1 LGREEV
7 LAMGTIGEAA
17 RRAEI
22 AHDGMLGHAER
33 RLDGRAD
40 PEPLISSRASGDA
53 GHAPGCARDH
63 TLAAA
68 CELSPVE
75 VENAIV
81 LGIRSLTDDQQRAVL
96 RHVRLLAA
104 GGIDREAL
112 GREAL
117 AAWNTG
123 APLGSS
129 WKDLEL
135 AGMSRL
141 QEDWRRIGERLFAMG
156 AASVAVPPD
165 VARLRKA
172 AAALSSSVCDCWVA
186 SMEELLAAAW
196 AAGPVPTLPDADLAR
211 VIAAW
216 PALDKWDRES
226 IISDAEK
233 WARMSWRYVAR
244 VRDQPDARR
253 SDGPARLR
261 GRAAR
266 GTGEDEATRRDREP
280 GVRRRRP

>member
-1 LGREEV
+1 
-7 LAMGTIGEAA
+7 MGTIGEAA

-40 PEPLISSRASGDA
+40 PEPLVSSRASGDA

-68 CELSPVE
+68 
-75 VENAIV
+75 
-81 LGIRSLTDDQQRAVL
+81 
-96 RHVRLLAA
+96 
-104 GGIDREAL
+104 
-112 GREAL
+112 
-117 AAWNTG
+117 
-123 APLGSS
+123 
-129 WKDLEL
+129 
-135 AGMSRL
+135 
-141 QEDWRRIGERLFAMG
+141 
-156 AASVAVPPD
+156 SVAVPPG

-172 AAALSSSVCDCWVA
+172 AAALSSSEWIHGDDCAHRLCTSDCEDGDECVAADHGWVA
-186 SMEELLAAAW
+186 SVEELLAAAW

-244 VRDQPDARR
+244 ALLVGGDVSRLSLDFDRDGALLVTACDV
-253 SDGPARLR
+253 DGEPATAEQ
-261 GRAAR
+261 GAPVA
-266 GTGEDEATRRDREP
+266 D
-280 GVRRRRP
+280 GVGV